1 MTAAPSLGEFL
12 REFVAARV
20 VGARTRTPF
29 RPPLVG
35 FADAADPWWLRL
47 REVAE
52 PTHRL
57 PGDLLPGA
65 RTVVAFFVPFGEAV
79 VKANRASPGTAPEWA
94 LAYRETNDWI
104 NDTARALI
112 AALAERGV
120 RAAAQP
126 STHNWDPKTLVSPW
140 SHKSAAAIAG
150 LGTFGLHRM
159 LITEAGSAGRL
170 GSVVIDAGLEPT
182 PRPTAERCLYFA
194 RGTCGAC
201 ARACPT
207 AALTAGAVG
216 TSNLDKFRC
225 YGQLLR
231 VEAELGA
238 DACGKCAVGP
248 CALGVP
254 GGDAG
259 G

>member
-1 MTAAPSLGEFL
+1 MTAAPNLAEFIRDL
-12 REFVAARV
+12 IADRVARAQ
-20 VGARTRTPF
+20 ARTPF
-29 RPPLVG
+29 RRPLVG
-35 FADAADPWWLRL
+35 FADAADPLWPRL
-47 REVAE
+47 RELAE

-57 PGDLLPGA
+57 PADLLPGA

-79 VKANRASPGTAPEWA
+79 VAANREAEGTAPEWA
-94 LAYRETNDWI
+94 AAYRETNDLI
-104 NDTARALI
+104 NRLARELTS
-112 AALAERGV
+112 ALAERGV
-120 RAAAQP
+120 GAAAQP
-126 STHNWDPKTLVSPW
+126 STHNWDPATLVSGW

-159 LITEAGSAGRL
+159 LITDLGSAGRF
-170 GSVVIDAGLEPT
+170 GSVVIDAAVEPT
-182 PRPTAERCLYFA
+182 PRPEGERCLYFA

-201 ARACPT
+201 ARACPVGALAT
-207 AALTAGAVG
+207 APAGAP
-216 TSNLDKFRC
+216 NLDKFRC

-254 GGDAG
+254 GLL
-259 G
+259 